1 MAGYKDLY
9 YYVLNLSYSERK
21 NVARKAS
28 TEIKKTLEKS
38 IDEDKI
44 LNVLL
49 GGICTFICSD
59 NTVDPKE
66 YDFFIDF
73 TGTKIDYVSFIEL
86 VKPGANLDYIRWFRR
101 FVDSDEKL
109 KSNFVILGLCFCA
122 CNGTITVEEQ
132 KFIESLE

>member
-9 YYVLNLSYSERK
+9 YQVLNLSYRERK
-21 NVARKAS
+21 NVARN
-28 TEIKKTLEKS
+28 TTNEIIKTLEKS
-38 IDEDKI
+38 MDDDKI

-49 GGICTFICSD
+49 GGISTFICSD

-73 TGTKIDYVSFIEL
+73 TGIKIDYNSFIEF
-86 VKPGANLDYIRWFRR
+86 VKPGANLDYIRSFRR

-109 KSNFVILGLCFCA
+109 KSDFILLGICFCA